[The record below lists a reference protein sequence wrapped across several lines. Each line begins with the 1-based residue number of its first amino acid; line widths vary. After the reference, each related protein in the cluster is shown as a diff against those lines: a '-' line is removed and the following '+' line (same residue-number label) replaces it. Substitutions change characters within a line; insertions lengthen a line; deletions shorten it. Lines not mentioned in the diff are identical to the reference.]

1 MNFSL
6 WPPKNDVNKKFA
18 AHKFGETRPQWK
30 KSGENERNMPA
41 GSTCSQRAKT
51 AKCIVYVKAFGSLHL
66 HLNLDKTSCRA
77 LEMRSMLCSAFLKS
91 FSRRHIVQLEEHQ
104 QHPKTGDSWAPCLIK
119 CVNLGKSCRKNPNE
133 NRNVFPHIKHF
144 GLGPKLGA
152 V

>member
-41 GSTCSQRAKT
+41 GSTCNQRAKT
-51 AKCIVYVKAFGSLHL
+51 AKCIVYVEAFGSLHPR
-66 HLNLDKTSCRA
+66 LNLDKTSCRA

-119 CVNLGKSCRKNPNE
+119 CVNLGKSCTKNPN
-133 NRNVFPHIKHF
+133 
-144 GLGPKLGA
+144 
-152 V
+152 